1 MVLKGNIIFNK
12 SVDEFEILENGYLV
26 YQDGLVQ
33 GVYQELPAA
42 YANDEIEDYG
52 DKLIIPGLVDTHI
65 HAPQYAF
72 RGLGMDME
80 LLDWLNAN
88 TFPEESKMK
97 DLDYAKKSYGV
108 FVDNLKKSATTRAV
122 IFATIH
128 RPATLLLM
136 DMLEETGMATM
147 VGKVNMDRNS
157 PDILCEESAEA
168 SAQETVAWI
177 EDVAAKGYKNTLPIL
192 TPRFTPSCT
201 DELMA
206 KLSEIQKKY
215 NLPMQSH
222 LSENPGEIAW
232 VQELCPWSEFYGDA
246 YDHFGMF
253 GGDCKTVMAHC
264 VYSNDAEIKRMKDN
278 GVFVSHCPES
288 NINLSSGVAPIRKY
302 LDLGMNVGLGSDVAA
317 GSTENMFTAMAYAV
331 QASKMRWRMLDNTL
345 KPLSAEEAFYLATKG
360 GGAFFGKV
368 GSFEPGYE
376 MDAVVLDDC
385 RLEHPQ
391 DLSVKARLE
400 RMIYFSD
407 DREVCAKY
415 VKGVKIYTNK

>member
-1 MVLKGNIIFNK
+1 MILRGNIFHSKNPQ
-12 SVDEFEILENGYLV
+12 ELEVLEHGYLV
-26 YQDGLVQ
+26 CHDGIVD
-33 GVYQELPAA
+33 GVWQELPAE
-42 YANDEIEDYG
+42 YAGEAIEDHG
-52 DKLIIPGLVDTHI
+52 DKLIIPGLVDLHI

-97 DLDYAKKSYGV
+97 DLDYAKKSYST
-108 FVDNLKKSATTRAV
+108 FVENMTKSATTRAV
-122 IFATIH
+122 VFATIH

-136 DMLEETGMATM
+136 DMLEQSGLATM

-157 PDILCEESAEA
+157 PDYLCETSAEA
-168 SAQETVAWI
+168 SAEETVAWLQ
-177 EDVAAKGYKNTLPIL
+177 DVLAKGYKNTLPIL

-206 KLSEIQKKY
+206 KLAEIQKQH
-215 NLPMQSH
+215 NLPLQSH

-246 YDHFGMF
+246 YDHFGLF
-253 GGDCKTVMAHC
+253 GKDCKTVMAHC
-264 VYSNDAEIKRMKDN
+264 VHSPEAEIERMKDN
-278 GVFVSHCPES
+278 GVFIAHCPES
-288 NINLSSGVAPIRKY
+288 NINLSSGVAPIRTY
-302 LDLGMNVGLGSDVAA
+302 LDKGMKVGLGSDVAA

-331 QASKMRWRMLDNTL
+331 QASKLRWRLFDDSL
-345 KPLSAEEAFYLATKG
+345 KPLTAEEVFFLATKG
-360 GGAFFGKV
+360 GGEFFGKV
-368 GSFEPGYE
+368 GCFEAGYE
-376 MDAVVLDDC
+376 MDAVVLDDS

-391 DLSVKARLE
+391 DLDVKSRLE

-415 VKGVKIYTNK
+415 VKGVKIYEND